1 MSSFTVASADEP
13 ENEPLPVADEQK
25 KEKYD
30 NEVITEGQ
38 KTEESK
44 LLTEAQLKELE
55 KAEEKEEKKEIET
68 IRGRKKRIQ
77 EVKEEAEGIEEEET
91 GKG

>member
-1 MSSFTVASADEP
+1 MAFLLAGTLAMSSFTVASADEP

-38 KTEESK
+38 
-44 LLTEAQLKELE
+44 
-55 KAEEKEEKKEIET
+55 
-68 IRGRKKRIQ
+68 
-77 EVKEEAEGIEEEET
+77 
-91 GKG
+91 